1 MVLVASA
8 GARLCC
14 GGVGTP
20 LSRPSAW
27 DAPRGFSRGTG
38 ESGLL
43 GALYNGPAGLWGAR
57 RRHESYALGKVRPLQ
72 RPGRNRLGGG
82 DGLARLLSMGQ
93 RRLGGALDRPDLA
106 PPGGGAGSR
115 RDPALVVPQSPAN
128 QGGRRSQGRSTR
140 SGRSGLLSIRAP
152 ASIAANPLH
161 RIRCDV
167 GISSLV
173 DRGVSTTT
181 YRR

>member
-27 DAPRGFSRGTG
+27 DAPKGFSRGTG
-38 ESGLL
+38 GERSS
-43 GALYNGPAGLWGAR
+43 WRAR

-82 DGLARLLSMGQ
+82 DGLARLLSVGQ
-93 RRLGGALDRPDLA
+93 RRLGRALDRPDLA